1 MQKIGTATYLMQIYE
16 MLELNL
22 PPFEKKITQKD
33 NKAFILDVIRRQYV
47 ALTPEEW
54 VRQHFVHF
62 LIHHKGFPQ
71 SLMANEVQLKFNG
84 MSRRCDTVIYDRTLK
99 PRVIVEYKAP
109 TVNITQQ
116 VFDQICRYNMVL
128 QVDYLIISN
137 GISHYCCKLDYTT
150 RSYTFL
156 KEVPT
161 YDEIVSSTLLR

>member
-1 MQKIGTATYLMQIYE
+1 

-33 NKAFILDVIRRQYV
+33 GNPFILDVIRRQYV

-54 VRQHFVHF
+54 VRQHFVHY
-62 LIHHKGFPQ
+62 LISHKGFPQ
-71 SLMANEVQLKFNG
+71 SLMANEVQLKLHG
-84 MSRRCDTVIYDRTLK
+84 MSRRCDTVVYDRRLR

-128 QVDYLIISN
+128 HVDYLIVSN
-137 GISHYCCKLDYTT
+137 GLAHYCCKIDYAAN
-150 RSYTFL
+150 RYTFL
-156 KEVPT
+156 KEIPPYT
-161 YDEIVSSTLLR
+161 QIVEP

>member
-1 MQKIGTATYLMQIYE
+1 MP
-16 MLELNL
+16 ELNL
-22 PPFEKKITQKD
+22 PSFDKKVIQKD
-33 NKAFILDVIRRQYV
+33 GKPFIFDIIRRQYV

-62 LIHHKGFPQ
+62 LIGTKGYPQ

-84 MSRRCDTVIYDRTLK
+84 MSRRCDTVVYDRTLR

-128 QVDYLIISN
+128 QVDYLIVSN
-137 GISHYCCKLDYTT
+137 GLTHYCCKVDNTT
-150 RSYTFL
+150 HTYTFL
-156 KEVPT
+156 KDIPSYEEV
-161 YDEIVSSTLLR
+161 VVGKNQ